1 MKLIEEVEEYTF
13 YTVHGISI
21 VSDFSIELAIVVSDL
36 LGETT
41 HERSFPF
48 TIRSRKNGDFIND
61 LDSLGAYPVIT
72 SVNRILDNLKPFLP
86 EIPISLPGCN
96 FTTKLESEENN
107 FEE

>member
-1 MKLIEEVEEYTF
+1 MKLIEEVEECTF

-48 TIRSRKNGDFIND
+48 TIRS
-61 LDSLGAYPVIT
+61 
-72 SVNRILDNLKPFLP
+72 
-86 EIPISLPGCN
+86 
-96 FTTKLESEENN
+96 
-107 FEE
+107 